1 MTLLRT
7 GRFWLGIGV
16 SGVCLWLAVRHLPL
30 AELRHAVHH
39 AHYVWL
45 VPAGI
50 FQVLAILA
58 RAQRWVVLLE
68 QDARLG
74 TSFWAQGVGYLFTNV
89 LPLRMGEPAR
99 VLIMAERCR
108 LPVMQV
114 ATTAVVERLL
124 DTATIVLALLAVLPW
139 MQVPTLVRR
148 VGLACGVVLGLIFV
162 LLLCVLR
169 FRHASERLWR
179 PMSKRL
185 PSLPVEAITARWHEV
200 VRGLL
205 PLTHGYKAVSV
216 FGWSLGCW
224 LFSIAL
230 YWCIIRSFQADGTFL
245 EATFMVVALSF
256 AVAIPSSPGFI
267 GIFQLVG
274 QQALVL
280 PFGAKYDESQAFAI
294 TVTAHLTY
302 YLLTTALGIIGLW
315 QLGESFGH
323 LGRVLT
329 KWSSGAMA
337 LRQKA

>member
-1 MTLLRT
+1 MAIFRT

-16 SGVCLWLAVRHLPL
+16 SALCLWLAVRHLPL
-30 AELRHAVHH
+30 TELRDAVRH
-39 AHYVWL
+39 AHYAWL
-45 VPAGI
+45 VPAVL
-50 FQVLAILA
+50 FQVWAVIA

-68 QDARLG
+68 QDARLVD
-74 TSFWAQGVGYLFTNV
+74 SFWAQGVGYLFTNV

-99 VLIMAERCR
+99 VLVMAERCR

-124 DTATIVLALLAVLPW
+124 DTATIVLALIVVLPW
-139 MQVPTLVRR
+139 MQVPTLVMR
-148 VGLACGVVLGLIFV
+148 VGISCGAALLLTFV
-162 LLLCVLR
+162 FLLCVVR
-169 FRHASERLWR
+169 FNHTSERLWR
-179 PMSKRL
+179 ALGRRL
-185 PSLPVEAITARWHEV
+185 PSLPVEAMVARWQEV

-205 PLTHGYKAVSV
+205 PLTHGHKAVLA

-224 LFSIAL
+224 LFSIAM
-230 YWCIIRSFQADGTFL
+230 YWCIIRSFQADGAFI

-256 AVAIPSSPGFI
+256 AVAVPSSPGFI

-280 PFGAKYDESQAFAI
+280 PFGAKYDAPKALAI
-294 TVTAHLTY
+294 TITAHLTY
-302 YLLTTALGIIGLW
+302 YLLTTGLGIIGLW

-323 LGRVLT
+323 LGRALT
-329 KWSSGAMA
+329 RWSASAMA